1 MNSKT
6 AQEYNYFSLLANLEK
21 NKLHKALFTL
31 VQHSSSLPTWAL
43 SLSPPSLLRSQK
55 PLLPPQSDRW
65 NPCSWTQLEERRNQ
79 SILLWVEHL
88 VWSGLLCCLFERC
101 TRKLVKLIL
110 ISLLFR
116 VDDNMKYTL
125 LMLVVFFFYFHRLK
139 HPRQSL
145 WDGLVF
151 LASSSS
157 ICAVVFSL
165 LIFFGDWKASFYDF
179 VLSSS
184 YFFILLG
191 MWHFSLS
198 EK

>member
-1 MNSKT
+1 MFLFFKIYFCFFIYLIEITIQREKFNFNKWIKKI
-6 AQEYNYFSLLANLEK
+6 YNR
-21 NKLHKALFTL
+21 T
-31 VQHSSSLPTWAL
+31 
-43 SLSPPSLLRSQK
+43 
-55 PLLPPQSDRW
+55 RW
-65 NPCSWTQLEERRNQ
+65 NRCSWTQLEERRNQ
-79 SILLWVEHL
+79 PTLLWVEHL
-88 VWSGLLCCLFERC
+88 IWSGLLCCLFKERC
-101 TRKLVKLIL
+101 ACKFVKLIL

-116 VDDNMKYTL
+116 VDDNMKYSL
-125 LMLVVFFFYFHRLK
+125 LMLVVFFFFFPRLK

-157 ICAVVFSL
+157 ICAMVFGLLIL
-165 LIFFGDWKASFYDF
+165 LIFIGDWKASFYDF

-191 MWHFSLS
+191 MWHFPLS